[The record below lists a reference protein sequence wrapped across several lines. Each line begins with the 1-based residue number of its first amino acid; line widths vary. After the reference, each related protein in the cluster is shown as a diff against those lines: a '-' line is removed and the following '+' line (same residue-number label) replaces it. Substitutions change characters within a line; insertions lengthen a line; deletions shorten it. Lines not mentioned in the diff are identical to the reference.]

1 MSFNCADARL
11 AKDESLEYRGDICIE
26 WNNNVY
32 SFLDTDV
39 IIIRHIQTQSVA
51 AKSMTAFMSEAA
63 SLTNQRQSSF
73 VRQTGLLIHVGALR
87 VDVC

>member
-1 MSFNCADARL
+1 M
-11 AKDESLEYRGDICIE
+11 E

-32 SFLDTDV
+32 SFLDTDHV

-63 SLTNQRQSSF
+63 SLTNQRHSTFDSD
-73 VRQTGLLIHVGALR
+73 LLISGCI
-87 VDVC
+87 VC